1 MYLLFMY
8 LLFMYLLFMYLL
20 FCQVHK
26 IKYCRGIMVINIL
39 DVKKKDGVSSYIKA
53 MGINEIEIVKVIN
66 KKIEKK
72 VK

>member
-39 DVKKKDGVSSYIKA
+39 DVKKKMEYL
-53 MGINEIEIVKVIN
+53 VI
-66 KKIEKK
+66 
-72 VK
+72 